1 MNFYEVKSKEKNS
14 IFKPPNKIQFQ
25 VAADNLVRPKF
36 LEKTSEQENVPTCH
50 SNQRRKDWR
59 G

>member
-25 VAADNLVRPKF
+25 VAADTPPCSTAEMRHGILAPA
-36 LEKTSEQENVPTCH
+36 EIHTSPL
-50 SNQRRKDWR
+50 
-59 G
+59 

>member
-25 VAADNLVRPKF
+25 VAAD
-36 LEKTSEQENVPTCH
+36 TSEKGTQG
-50 SNQRRKDWR
+50 SKAQ